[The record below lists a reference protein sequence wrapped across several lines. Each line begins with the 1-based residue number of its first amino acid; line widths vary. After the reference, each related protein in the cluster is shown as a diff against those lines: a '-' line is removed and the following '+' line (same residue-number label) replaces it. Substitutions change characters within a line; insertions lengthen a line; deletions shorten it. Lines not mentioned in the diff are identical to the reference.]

1 MLKDI
6 YALYRKRKSTQ
17 EDYGDYSKRIQ
28 PGEETWKGNVECVAK
43 RRKISFMHPAPTYQA
58 TYTYTIGITLWRKP
72 YYQEIIAQVGNQED
86 ANKKNSSEPPQVTKI
101 GKVEIWW
108 DLKIAA
114 TSKVPHN

>member
-1 MLKDI
+1 MERKCRMRGKVEEDI
-6 YALYRKRKSTQ
+6 FYMIASCPYLSSNLYLHYR
-17 EDYGDYSKRIQ
+17 DN
-28 PGEETWKGNVECVAK
+28 PVAK
-43 RRKISFMHPAPTYQA
+43 A
-58 TYTYTIGITLWRKP
+58 L
-72 YYQEIIAQVGNQED
+72 YQEIIAQVGNQKD